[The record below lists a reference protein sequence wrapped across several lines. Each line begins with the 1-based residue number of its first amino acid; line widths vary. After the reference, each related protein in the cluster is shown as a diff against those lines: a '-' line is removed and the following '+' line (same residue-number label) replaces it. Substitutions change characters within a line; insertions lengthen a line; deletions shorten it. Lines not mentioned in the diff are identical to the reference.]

1 MQWRLSCSRRGG
13 RTDLPAA
20 AEFFYNLMLI
30 TMNLRSYLL
39 AAAFCAA
46 GPAVAHSYDIGD
58 LLIQHPHARPTIA
71 NMPTGAA
78 YLSIENKGKSAD
90 KLIGASSPVAKSIEI
105 HTMSM
110 DNGVMK
116 MREAGTIE
124 LKPGEKIM
132 MQSGGGYHL
141 MLMGL
146 TQQLKP
152 GDRFPMTLTFE
163 KAGKKE
169 VSVAVDKKPG
179 ENEHQH

>member
-1 MQWRLSCSRRGG
+1 M
-13 RTDLPAA
+13 
-20 AEFFYNLMLI
+20 
-30 TMNLRSYLL
+30 MNLRSLLIAAAL
-39 AAAFCAA
+39 AAA
-46 GPAVAHSYDIGD
+46 GTSVHAHSYDVGD
-58 LLIQHPHARPTIA
+58 LHIHHPHARPTVA

-78 YLSIENKGKSAD
+78 YLNLENRGKSAD
-90 KLIGASSPVAKSIEI
+90 KLIGASTPVAKSVEI

-116 MREAGTIE
+116 MREVDGVE
-124 LKPGEKIM
+124 LKPSEKIEM
-132 MQSGGGYHL
+132 KPGGGYHL

-169 VSVAVDKKPG
+169 VSVAVDKSG
-179 ENEHQH
+179 DAQH

>member
-1 MQWRLSCSRRGG
+1 MNS
-13 RTDLPAA
+13 
-20 AEFFYNLMLI
+20 
-30 TMNLRSYLL
+30 TMNLRSFLL
-39 AAAFCAA
+39 AAACFAA
-46 GPAVAHSYDIGD
+46 GSALAHSYDVGD
-58 LLIQHPHARPTIA
+58 LHIQHPHARPTIA
-71 NMPTGAA
+71 NMPASAA
-78 YLSIENKGKSAD
+78 YFNVENKGKSAD
-90 KLIGASSPVAKSIEI
+90 KLIGASSPVAKSVEI

-116 MREAGTIE
+116 MREVGTIE

-132 MQSGGGYHL
+132 MQPGGGYHL

-169 VSVAVDKKPG
+169 VNVAVDRKPG
-179 ENEHQH
+179 ESEHQHQH

>member
-1 MQWRLSCSRRGG
+1 
-13 RTDLPAA
+13 
-20 AEFFYNLMLI
+20 
-30 TMNLRSYLL
+30 MNLRSLL
-39 AAAFCAA
+39 LGAAFTMA
-46 GPAVAHSYDIGD
+46 GATAFAHSYDVGD
-58 LLIQHPHARPTIA
+58 LHIQHPHARPTVA

-78 YLSIENKGKSAD
+78 YLNLENKGKSAD
-90 KLIGASSPVAKSIEI
+90 KLLSASTPVAKSVEI

-116 MREAGTIE
+116 MREVGTVD
-124 LKPGEKIM
+124 LKPGEKIEM
-132 MQSGGGYHL
+132 KPGSGYHL

-169 VSVAVDKKPG
+169 VSVAVDKAG
-179 ENEHQH
+179 DAEHQH